1 MSRFG
6 KSDVLAAGLA
16 LSALLLMERSANALP
31 VACSTLSNPLVIES
45 GDTQEPMLKTLG
57 KKLRDSLTPMTVIY
71 RTTGTCALIGDIY
84 HSPLPNKIPTAAV
97 MLYTPSSVEDPT
109 WNPSKPAASCTID
122 DATGLN
128 IDIAIAATF
137 VSSCTTA
144 APPAGYGLISGPIQ
158 GYTFIVPKASTQT
171 AIIAEEGYFA
181 FGFGSAGMVQP
192 WTDTNYFFTRTP
204 SKSTALTLAAA
215 IGLPVGKL
223 LGVAFDKS
231 TEVLNAVATS
241 PSPEKTIG
249 LMGSEIY
256 DNNRGK
262 VTVLPF
268 QAFKQRHAYF
278 PDSSATVF
286 DKRNLR
292 DGHYVPW
299 APTVY
304 LTAVDGTNTPTL
316 PNAKQFIE
324 LVLGKTALPDVDG
337 LAAIISRGL
346 IPDCAMKVTRAFDG
360 GDLSLYAPAT
370 PCGCYYESKV
380 PGGATSC
387 TACTDDTPCGG
398 GKCRYSF
405 CEAK

>member
-1 MSRFG
+1 MSRTGETG
-6 KSDVLAAGLA
+6 KSLVTLGVALGALVLG
-16 LSALLLMERSANALP
+16 ERSANATL
-31 VACSTLSNPLVIES
+31 CSTLPNPLVIES

-57 KKLRDSLTPMTVIY
+57 KKLRDSATPMTVIY

-84 HSPLPNKIPTAAV
+84 HSPAPNRIPTAAV
-97 MLYTPSSVEDPT
+97 MLYTPSNLEDGT
-109 WNPSKPAASCTID
+109 WNPSKASASCTVD
-122 DATGLN
+122 DPTGLN

-137 VSSCTTA
+137 VSSCTV
-144 APPAGYGLISGPIQ
+144 APPPTGYGLISGPIQ
-158 GYTFIVPKASTQT
+158 GYTFIVPKASSQK

-181 FGFGSAGMVQP
+181 FGFGAAGMVNP
-192 WTDTNYFFTRTP
+192 WNDPHYLFTRTA

-241 PSPEKTIG
+241 PDPEKTIG

-256 DNNRGK
+256 DANRGE
-262 VTVLPF
+262 VSVLPF

-278 PDSSATVF
+278 PDSSSTVF

-324 LVLGKTALPDVDG
+324 LVLGKTTLPDVDG
-337 LAAIISRGL
+337 LAAIISKGL

-360 GDLSLYAPAT
+360 GDLSLYSPPT

-380 PGGATSC
+380 PGGTSSC